1 MNARG
6 TLAGRGNSA
15 EISFWSDQ
23 RSQSQTDLDD
33 LNRRSQTWNPIWKT
47 VDDVSTWTTERR
59 EASLRRIMYDGVKGL
74 GPGKAW
80 NLEICWMVNDLFC
93 EGVWAGIQEAVDS

>member
-1 MNARG
+1 
-6 TLAGRGNSA
+6 
-15 EISFWSDQ
+15 
-23 RSQSQTDLDD
+23 
-33 LNRRSQTWNPIWKT
+33 
-47 VDDVSTWTTERR
+47 
-59 EASLRRIMYDGVKGL
+59 MYDGVKGL